1 MDLTHFTVKDIK
13 ITLRRGDG
21 TIVVIEEA
29 CEPRDA
35 STPKAEQA
43 ATPRAKSGATK
54 PSAAGK
60 KAPTASKAA
69 SEAPQAEPPRARA
82 SKAQP
87 RKKDLSWKPHTE
99 HGYSGVA
106 ASDGQGTF
114 KVLKTKSGRWA
125 LFYDQVGV
133 DSVALGCFTSQA
145 EAVKEGERLHHTG
158 MPDKRHIPNTC
169 ATADKPPPT
178 SESPP
183 TPTPK
188 PEPPGASAS
197 DAELLKS
204 FQDMAAR
211 MLDEDDT

>member
-29 CEPRDA
+29 CEPR
-35 STPKAEQA
+35 
-43 ATPRAKSGATK
+43 
-54 PSAAGK
+54 GK

-87 RKKDLSWKPHTE
+87 RKKDLSWKPHKE

-133 DSVALGCFTSQA
+133 DSVPLGCFTSQA
-145 EAVKEGERLHHTG
+145 EGVKEGERLHHTG

-178 SESPP
+178 PGESPP